1 MLYDDTNN
9 LLNEL
14 INCQICLNSF
24 DEIIHK
30 PYSIYKCG
38 HTYCIVCLNHLN
50 KSLNNKCPDCRSYIQ
65 NIAPNWQSLRIL
77 SFIKNNEQKQQI
89 TFIKTKQNIQTKQR
103 IRNYFL
109 LILKYLQPK
118 IKFVLFYAYYIC
130 LVALLIYSLSIL
142 IFNICFIDYRIPLWT
157 IIYSLTKIVLLNLP
171 FKSDILS
178 GFFIFIF
185 FIIFILIWYFIGT
198 LWMLELFYST
208 SVKITSNKCCF
219 VTLFIQWILFGVWFL
234 NITFNLIGEFISL
247 ILCYFLFALFYIFIQ
262 SKKIN

>member
-24 DEIIHK
+24 DENIHK

-38 HTYCIVCLNHLN
+38 HTYCVVCLNHIN

-77 SFIKNNEQKQQI
+77 SFIKNNEQNKQQI
-89 TFIKTKQNIQTKQR
+89 TLINKTKQNIQRKQR
-103 IRNYFL
+103 TNI
-109 LILKYLQPK
+109 ILKYLLPK
-118 IKFVLFYAYYIC
+118 LKFVLFYAYYIC
-130 LVALLIYSLSIL
+130 LVALLIYSFSIL
-142 IFNICFIDYRIPLWT
+142 LINFCLIDYRIPLWT
-157 IIYSLTKIVLLNLP
+157 IIYSLTKIALLNIP
-171 FKSDILS
+171 FKSDIIS
-178 GFFIFIF
+178 GLFIFIF

-208 SVKITSNKCCF
+208 SVYEKITSNKCCF
-219 VTLFIQWILFGVWFL
+219 VTLIVQWILFGVWFL

-247 ILCYFLFALFYIFIQ
+247 ILCYILFALFYIFIQ
-262 SKKIN
+262 SKK